1 MRSRY
6 QPIGSA
12 SVLMLLLA
20 VSGCTMMRHKVPAA
34 GIRPTVL
41 DAPRSRQEPINF
53 LALRRDVPPA
63 YLLGPRDVLGVY
75 IEGILGAPED
85 APPVHFPEDA
95 SEPPAIGYPIPV
107 REDGT
112 ISMPL
117 VGPLRVEGLTL
128 AQTEEAIRRAYTVT
142 RQVIQPG
149 RDRIIVSLM
158 RRRTYQVLVI
168 REDVTT
174 QRLAGGQRDLFLG
187 SAKRGEI
194 YTVDLP
200 AYENDILH
208 ALSESGGL
216 PGMDAKNEVT
226 VLRGG
231 YGPYANPD
239 RILGALLAAGEQ
251 EGGAR
256 KPPIPIEIA
265 EEFAKT
271 GDPERASMLAAA
283 ARHGGNGT
291 EAGGAAGHVWPVGH
305 AQPAPLAPVPLLPP
319 GDGRR
324 PWNPSE
330 HTMLELLPHASGV
343 MRIPLRAAPG
353 APLPQLNPE
362 DILLHQGDVLFVES
376 RDAEVFYTGGVLP
389 GGQFQIPRDY
399 DLDVLGA
406 ISMAGGSIGVAGGG
420 GTRGRFGGGSG
431 MGGMIPPTQV
441 TVVRMV
447 DGYPMNIRTRLPRTL
462 NDPQERI
469 LIQPNDIVMLDYT
482 PLELAA
488 NILLSNLRFN
498 YFLNNI
504 N

>member
-1 MRSRY
+1 MHTRY
-6 QPIGSA
+6 QPVGSTIGL
-12 SVLMLLLA
+12 VLLLTLS
-20 VSGCTMMRHKVPAA
+20 SGCTMARHRVPAA
-34 GIRPTVL
+34 GVRPNVL
-41 DAPRSRQEPINF
+41 DAPRSSQEPINF

-63 YLLGPRDVLGVY
+63 YLLGPRDVLGIYV
-75 IEGILGAPED
+75 EGILGAPED

-128 AQTEEAIRRAYTVT
+128 AQTEQAIRRAYTVT

-174 QRLAGGQRDLFLG
+174 QRVAGGQRDMFLG

-216 PGMDAKNEVT
+216 PGMDATNEVT

-231 YGPYANPD
+231 YGPYADPD
-239 RILGALLAAGEQ
+239 RILGALLAAREQ
-251 EGGAR
+251 EGRAR
-256 KPPIPIEIA
+256 KPPIPLEVA

-271 GDPERASMLAAA
+271 GDAERASMLAAA
-283 ARHGGNGT
+283 ARRDGNGA
-291 EAGGAAGHVWPVGH
+291 EAGGAARDRVRPAGH
-305 AQPAPLAPVPLLPP
+305 AQPAPLQPLPLMPP
-319 GDGRR
+319 NNGRP
-324 PWNPSE
+324 PWQPSG
-330 HTMLELLPHASGV
+330 HTMLELLPAASE
-343 MRIPLRAAPG
+343 MTRIPLRAAPG
-353 APLPQLNPE
+353 VPLPQLNPE

-376 RDAEVFYTGGVLP
+376 REAEVFYTGGVLP

-406 ISMAGGSIGVAGGG
+406 ISMAGGSIGVASGG
-420 GTRGRFGGGSG
+420 GTRGRFGSG

-462 NDPQERI
+462 NNPQERI

-498 YFLNNI
+498 YFLNNLR
-504 N
+504 